1 MLSKDRDFGIWK
13 KNKENDNLKWILE
26 KKGTFS
32 LKELREK
39 LGCVNLMYGAKTSCS
54 MLWKVL
60 AKIHVI
66 GDFEVLH
73 NLNWFD
79 QNPFPLW

>member
-1 MLSKDRDFGIWK
+1 MNTG
-13 KNKENDNLKWILE
+13 KEGHI
-26 KKGTFS
+26 FS

-39 LGCVNLMYGAKTSCS
+39 LGCVNLMYGAKTSCG

-66 GDFEVLH
+66 EDFEVLH
-73 NLNWFD
+73 NLNSIKITSLYGNWMNMFD
-79 QNPFPLW
+79 LIKNHSN